1 MKCLKIRL
9 LLKKI
14 IIEDTIRCNLV
25 VSAGQKLL
33 RNYVDGISYVK
44 TIFLLFYVEAQSLLQ
59 LEFQELMLEV
69 CVSG

>member
-14 IIEDTIRCNLV
+14 IIEDTIRCNLA

-59 LEFQELMLEV
+59 SEFQELMLEV